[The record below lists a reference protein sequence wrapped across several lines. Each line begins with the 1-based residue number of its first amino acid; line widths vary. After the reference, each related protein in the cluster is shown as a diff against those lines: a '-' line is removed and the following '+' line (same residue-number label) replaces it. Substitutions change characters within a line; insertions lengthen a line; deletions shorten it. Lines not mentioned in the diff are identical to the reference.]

1 MKVKVSK
8 VVWTLQA
15 REALN
20 AILDYRYSKI
30 LSARKIVRKDI
41 IDASKGVIFIDQF
54 QQDEISP
61 EYRRIIVRDYKLIYK
76 AEKSIVYILNVVCT
90 KAEKE
95 KPSNT
100 E

>member
-1 MKVKVSK
+1 MKVKVHK

-15 REALN
+15 RESLH

-30 LSARKIVRKDI
+30 PAARKIIRKDI
-41 IDASKGVIFIDQF
+41 IDASKDILFVDQF
-54 QQDEISP
+54 QSDEISP

-76 AEKSIVYILNVVCT
+76 AEKSIIYILNVVCT

-95 KPSNT
+95 KSP
-100 E
+100 